1 MEIFI
6 FFIIEVNSKHRS
18 IFSLSGLDY
27 VYSNLIFNPL
37 FEDGQFED
45 VSRIKNS
52 FCWKYFLLDKVN
64 HKAKCKVKISESEY
78 CNRVYSA
85 QEGATTGGMK
95 NHLKNAHGILFREQ

>member
-1 MEIFI
+1 MI
-6 FFIIEVNSKHRS
+6 S
-18 IFSLSGLDY
+18 
-27 VYSNLIFNPL
+27 NPL
-37 FEDGQFED
+37 FEDGLFED

>member
-1 MEIFI
+1 MI
-6 FFIIEVNSKHRS
+6 S
-18 IFSLSGLDY
+18 
-27 VYSNLIFNPL
+27 NPL

-45 VSRIKNS
+45 VSQIKNS